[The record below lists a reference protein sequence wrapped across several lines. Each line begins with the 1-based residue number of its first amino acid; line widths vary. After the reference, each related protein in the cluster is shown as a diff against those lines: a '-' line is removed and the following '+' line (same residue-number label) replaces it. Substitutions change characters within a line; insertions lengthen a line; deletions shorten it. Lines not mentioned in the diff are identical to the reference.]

1 MSKIDL
7 NKDNDEYFDV
17 LREIG
22 NVGAGNA
29 SAALAQLLGR
39 RVEVHVPKVKLL
51 DFKDIGK
58 AIGGEEQI
66 MTGIYLRVEGQITG
80 SMLLMLKKQAAARV
94 AGILMGDLDRDPKAE
109 LSEIECSALSEV
121 GNIITSAY
129 LNAISTLTGLKTLPS
144 PPSLCVDMAGAILSV
159 PAIEFG
165 MMCDKLLLIENKFS
179 GTTEG
184 YLILVPDIDSYDRM
198 LETLG
203 M

>member
-94 AGILMGDLDRDPKAE
+94 AGILMGDPDRDPKAE